1 MKRSYQRRRPARQK
15 LLILAGLV
23 LLSVIIVWL
32 TGVASLR
39 ITLADLQTRKAAILS
54 VQSTALEQLLDKFR
68 LMTPLLARRPDIA
81 AIVAGDEKEEGSRIA
96 AIAGGMSSAQAVWF
110 LTPDGATVAA
120 STAMTRSGVQEVSPI
135 GPAFSEAMA
144 GQLGRQLL
152 PGSPGQAS
160 SYVFTSAIREDSRV
174 VGAVAVR
181 VSLEDVEQAWALSRD
196 PLIAV
201 DGRGRIVASNVP
213 GWRGLAF
220 DGRHDMSGASLL
232 LDLYPSV
239 WSKSLQFVHSPDGQ
253 GGRPF
258 LALQE
263 TLPVLGWTV
272 HILSDTGEAER
283 QTANAMLTAFLL
295 TIIGSGLFWSLLE
308 RQDAMVRRMRSDR
321 AMAHWLERRV
331 RSRTKDLLT
340 ANLKLEQEVR
350 ERMTAEEELRRTQAD
365 LVQAAKLATLGQMS
379 AALSHEFNQPLATI
393 RTYAENADRLI
404 DRGQEGR
411 AKENLGR
418 ITAMVE
424 RMAEISRTLKGF
436 TRRSGSDLQ
445 AIPIRQV
452 LDEVM
457 LLLMPQ
463 VKRRGVAI
471 LSELPGAEIAVMG
484 GRIRLEQVIMNLISN
499 ALDAVKDVPAPQV
512 EVKVAVEND
521 VMVLTVSDNGPG
533 IPAAVMEQIFDPF
546 FTTKG
551 VGEGLGLGLS
561 IAYKIVHDFAG
572 TLTASN
578 REEGGACFTIRLPLA
593 GAQAVAAG

>member
-1 MKRSYQRRRPARQK
+1 MKRPYQRRRAAWKK
-15 LLILAGLV
+15 LVILAGLT
-23 LLSVIIVWL
+23 LLSGIIVWL
-32 TGVASLR
+32 TGVISLR
-39 ITLADLQTRKAAILS
+39 FTLADLQTRKAAILS

-81 AIVAGDEKEEGSRIA
+81 AIVAGGQQEAGSRIA
-96 AIAGGMSSAQAVWF
+96 AIAGGMSSAQEVWF
-110 LTPDGATVAA
+110 LTPDGRTVSA
-120 STAMTRSGVQEVSPI
+120 STAMTRAGLQEPGAI
-135 GPAFSEAMA
+135 GHAFSEAMD

-152 PGSPGQAS
+152 PGSAGQAS
-160 SYVFTSAIREDSRV
+160 SYVFTSAIRAGGRI
-174 VGAVAVR
+174 VGVVAVR
-181 VSLEDVEQAWALSRD
+181 VSLDEVERAWALSRD

-201 DGRGRIVASNVP
+201 DGKGQIVASSVP
-213 GWRGLAF
+213 GWRGLVF
-220 DGRHDMSGASLL
+220 DSAQDMSGASIL
-232 LDLYPSV
+232 LDLYPAVLSEA
-239 WSKSLQFVHSPDGQ
+239 LQFVHRPDGQ
-253 GGRPF
+253 RARPF
-258 LALQE
+258 LTLQE

-272 HILSDTGEAER
+272 YILSDTGEAER

-295 TIIGSGLFWSLLE
+295 TVIGSGLFWALLE

-331 RSRTKDLLT
+331 RSRTKDLLA
-340 ANLKLEQEVR
+340 ANLQLEQEVR

-393 RTYAENADRLI
+393 RTYAENAGLLI
-404 DRGQEGR
+404 ERGQVER
-411 AKENLGR
+411 ATENLSR

-445 AIPIRQV
+445 PIPIRQV

-463 VKRRGVAI
+463 IKRSSVS
-471 LSELPGAEIAVMG
+471 LVSELPETGIAVMG

-499 ALDAVKDVPAPQV
+499 ALDAVKGVPAPQV
-512 EVKVAVEND
+512 EVKVSVEGGF
-521 VMVLTVSDNGPG
+521 MVLTVADNGAG
-533 IPAAVMEQIFDPF
+533 IAPAVMDQIFDPF

-561 IAYKIVHDFAG
+561 IAYKIVHDFSG

-578 REEGGACFTIRLPLA
+578 RDGGGACFTMRLPLA
-593 GAQAVAAG
+593 GGQAVAAG